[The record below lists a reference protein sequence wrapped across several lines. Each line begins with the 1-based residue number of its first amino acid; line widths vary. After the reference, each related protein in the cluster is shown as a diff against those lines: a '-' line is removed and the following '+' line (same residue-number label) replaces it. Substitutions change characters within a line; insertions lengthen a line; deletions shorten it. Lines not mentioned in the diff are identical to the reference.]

1 MVNFNVPTQH
11 DVTEQKVAER
21 HMTGFQALAPA
32 LGCIY
37 PTALGISSK
46 GVVQCATDFC
56 FSEEARWF
64 TGIKCVYVCIIHEA
78 IE

>member
-11 DVTEQKVAER
+11 DVTEQKVGER

-37 PTALGISSK
+37 PTASWNQQQGGRSVCQIS
-46 GVVQCATDFC
+46 
-56 FSEEARWF
+56 ARRSQMWF